1 MSRINLNEEIYRAQ
15 QEKARE
21 TVSYGNVPQ
30 QDASVVF
37 DKDVRRIVE
46 DIKIYLADYH
56 GNVFGQSVLDAE
68 VKERVQVIIQSYIID
83 NQISVP
89 SMTLDELIDYCQTE
103 ICGFGPLDPPLK
115 DPEVSEIMVNNF
127 QEVYVEKSGRLE
139 LTDIKFQSDEQ
150 LINIIRK
157 ILAPIGRNIDL
168 SEPYVDAK
176 LPGGSRVN
184 AVIHP
189 IALQGTNLT
198 IRKFVKIDFTADEL
212 LELDTCSEEM
222 LEFMELIV
230 RYKGNF
236 FVIGGTGSGKT
247 STLKFLTNYIPIEER
262 LVTIEDV
269 EELRLKPANSER
281 HVISHEARK
290 SRNNPITI
298 YDLLKN
304 ALRQR
309 PDRIIVG
316 EVRGEEALE
325 MIEAMNTGHEGSGST
340 FHANGSDDAITRLS
354 IMLQR
359 GGLDYQIARE
369 VISNTVDYI
378 INQRRMIDGS
388 RKIVEISQVDG
399 YDLDRKQPILK
410 PIFEFIVT
418 EIIDGKIQGHYQKVG
433 GLSPKKVEK
442 LMLAGAPKEKIS
454 KFVIKEGVN

>member
-1 MSRINLNEEIYRAQ
+1 MTRINLADEIYRTQQEKDREKVTYGTAQ
-15 QEKARE
+15 QEDK
-21 TVSYGNVPQ
+21 TVVL
-30 QDASVVF
+30 

-46 DIKIYLADYH
+46 DIKVYLADYH
-56 GNVFGQSVLDAE
+56 GNVFSQSVLDAD
-68 VKERVQVIIQSYIID
+68 VKERVQEIIQSYIIE

-89 SMTLDELIDYCQTE
+89 SMSLDDMIEYCQKE
-103 ICGFGPLDPPLK
+103 ICGFGPIEPPLK
-115 DPEVSEIMVNNF
+115 DSEVSEIMVNTF

-139 LTDIKFQSDEQ
+139 LSDIQFQSDEQ
-150 LINIIRK
+150 LVNIIRK

-168 SEPYVDAK
+168 AEPYVDAK

-184 AVIHP
+184 AVIYP
-189 IALQGTNLT
+189 ISLQGTNLT
-198 IRKFVKIDFTADEL
+198 IRKFVKIDFTAQEL
-212 LELDTCSEEM
+212 LQLGTCSAEM
-222 LEFMELIV
+222 LEFLEMIV

-247 STLKFLTNYIPIEER
+247 STLKFLTNYIPLEER

-269 EELRLKPANSER
+269 EELRLKAANPKR
-281 HVISHEARK
+281 HVISQEARK
-290 SRNNPITI
+290 SRQNPVTI

-325 MIEAMNTGHEGSGST
+325 MTEAMNTGHEGSGST
-340 FHANGSDDAITRLS
+340 FHANDSDDAIIRLA

-399 YDLDRKQPILK
+399 YDLRRKQPIIK
-410 PIFEFIVT
+410 PVFEYIVT
-418 EIIDGKIQGHYQKVG
+418 GIVEGQIQGDFKQTG
-433 GLSPKKVEK
+433 GLTPRKVEK
-442 LMLAGAPKEKIS
+442 LILAGAPKEKINR
-454 KFVIKEGVN
+454 FCT